1 MSSSENA
8 SPVGPGRQAQ
18 DAPHVRTVL
27 MMARAMQRN
36 ALVLSAVAAVVAV
49 VAAYLWRGVPGGVG
63 AAVGAVLALTLG
75 YLGTFVMAKTARATP
90 IGVMAGGM
98 AAFAGK
104 VAFMLVFLLLLRKT
118 TLFDNQSFA
127 VTLLAVTFVYIIGE
141 VVGFVR
147 TRMPVVDI

>member
-1 MSSSENA
+1 MTSSENV
-8 SPVGPGRQAQ
+8 PYQDQ

-27 MMARAMQRN
+27 MMARAMQRD
-36 ALVLSAVAAVVAV
+36 ALVLSVIAAVVSLV
-49 VAAYLWRGVPGGVG
+49 VAYFVREVSGAVG
-63 AAVGAVLALTLG
+63 AAVGGVLALVLG

-90 IGVMAGGM
+90 IGVMAG
-98 AAFAGK
+98 ALTAFAGK
-104 VAFMLVFLLLLRKT
+104 IAFMLLFLLLRNT

-127 VTLLAVTFVYIIGE
+127 VTLLAVTFTYIIGE

>member
-1 MSSSENA
+1 MTSSENV
-8 SPVGPGRQAQ
+8 PYQDQ

-27 MMARAMQRN
+27 MMARAMQRD
-36 ALVLSAVAAVVAV
+36 ALVLSVIAAVVSLV
-49 VAAYLWRGVPGGVG
+49 VAYFVREVSGAVG
-63 AAVGAVLALTLG
+63 AAAGGVLALVLG

-90 IGVMAGGM
+90 IGVMAG
-98 AAFAGK
+98 ALTAFAGK
-104 VAFMLVFLLLLRKT
+104 IAFMLLFLLLLRNT

-127 VTLLAVTFVYIIGE
+127 VTLLAVTFTYIIGE